1 MKRKRKEGKME
12 GVKEVRKKRKEG
24 REENQLYHNQDCKWP
39 KIART

>member
-24 REENQLYHNQDCKWP
+24 RDAKKPITNP
-39 KIART
+39 KGLNLSKKD